1 MDFNKYISQKT
12 KSIEISTIRHFFNI
26 VKEVEDVISLC
37 IGEPDFTTPAH
48 INQGAIQA
56 LRNGKTYYTPNAG
69 LFELREEI
77 SRYLKRRLE

>member
-1 MDFNKYISQKT
+1 MDFKQIYITKT

-48 INQGAIQA
+48 INQRQYKPLEMAKPI
-56 LRNGKTYYTPNAG
+56 
-69 LFELREEI
+69 I
-77 SRYLKRRLE
+77 LKCRPI